1 MRLDINLLMVFASL
15 FNWGSV
21 KYEPI
26 DRSSAFGDGM
36 KKIEL
41 NPIGNVIKGRTEL
54 KDDDWDSVS
63 STIELD
69 ASRFSA
75 DALAGLDAFSHV
87 EIVFYMDKVKP
98 EKIVIGARHPRNN
111 QDWPKLGIFAQRA
124 KNRPNPI
131 GTTICRLMSVRGLQI
146 DVIGLDA
153 VVGSPVLDIKPWIR
167 EFQPREELTQP
178 EWISELMRNYWSQAD
193 PE

>member
-131 GTTICRLMSVRGLQI
+131 GTTICRLMGV
-146 DVIGLDA
+146 
-153 VVGSPVLDIKPWIR
+153 R
-167 EFQPREELTQP
+167 EFANRCCGSGCGGRQSGAGYQTLDTG
-178 EWISELMRNYWSQAD
+178 ISAARGTDATGVD
-193 PE
+193 KRVDA